1 MVTFKEEKKRKKTVV
16 MKNKQR
22 QETSGNSEY
31 KNSLGTRR
39 NTGVL
44 TGGGLIRHWGDYF
57 NTGKPT
63 EGRINNYKGEKTDR
77 E

>member
-31 KNSLGTRR
+31 KNSLGTLR

-63 EGRINNYKGEKTDR
+63 EGRTNNYKGGKTDR